1 MAAKLLVLS
10 NGHGE
15 DLIAL
20 RVLQALHGRQ
30 PGLKVAVLALVGE
43 GSAFAAAEAEGWLQR
58 VGPRQALPSGGFS
71 NQSLGGLLRD
81 LAAGLPLLSWRQWR
95 LVRHWRRHGGAV
107 LAVGDLLPLVLA
119 WASGA
124 PYGFIGTPKRDYP
137 WRWGPGQAW
146 PADAYHRLKGS
157 EWDPWE
163 WALMGRPRCR
173 LVALR
178 DPLTARGLAR
188 HGIAA
193 LAPGNPMLDGLVGA
207 PLPASLQGSRRLV
220 LLAGSRMPEAR
231 ANFARLLDAVLAWTD
246 GSWDDSPVVLLSPGG
261 SRPAPQELAPMLRW
275 REFEPVEQWGRGGL
289 AAAGPAVAARPGP
302 LYPLGELG
310 RGRPGNGRH
319 RHRTA
324 GGSGDSGFVPTG
336 AWSPVQAGFCPAPE
350 PPAGRGRAGL
360 PHGRCARGWL
370 AAAPERPPTAPAAG
384 GDRPAAHGPAR
395 RQRGPGRPCG
405 GAAAGLGPGREPG
418 MMGPSLPQRR
428 PPWPPP
434 PIVTTW
440 RPAVAWPA

>member
-95 LVRHWRRHGGAV
+95 LVRRWGRHGGAV

-119 WASGA
+119 S
-124 PYGFIGTPKRDYP
+124 
-137 WRWGPGQAW
+137 GPGLAW
-146 PADAYHRLKGS
+146 PADAYHRLKRS

-207 PLPASLQGSRRLV
+207 PLPASLQL
-220 LLAGSRMPEAR
+220 
-231 ANFARLLDAVLAWTD
+231 
-246 GSWDDSPVVLLSPGG
+246 
-261 SRPAPQELAPMLRW
+261 QEL
-275 REFEPVEQWGRGGL
+275 
-289 AAAGPAVAARPGP
+289 
-302 LYPLGELG
+302 
-310 RGRPGNGRH
+310 
-319 RHRTA
+319 
-324 GGSGDSGFVPTG
+324 
-336 AWSPVQAGFCPAPE
+336 
-350 PPAGRGRAGL
+350 
-360 PHGRCARGWL
+360 
-370 AAAPERPPTAPAAG
+370 
-384 GDRPAAHGPAR
+384 
-395 RQRGPGRPCG
+395 
-405 GAAAGLGPGREPG
+405 
-418 MMGPSLPQRR
+418 
-428 PPWPPP
+428 
-434 PIVTTW
+434 
-440 RPAVAWPA
+440 